1 MCGSQG
7 FPVPIRTT
15 KGWAS
20 LPSFQSFPVISEVE
34 LWSLGV
40 SLSLDR
46 RTCPSVSCHPP
57 ASSTAQLC
65 SPSSACTSVPSC
77 YPSLLVFTTLIL
89 LDHLTQDTTAAW
101 RMYATFLSGCFRVAQ
116 GKTEKHVVPTSVRER
131 RNGDSLRAFSLSPAS
146 RLRKTVCVTW
156 KRHNGLMGLFSSLL
170 LYRRSLTKL
179 PLKVTFQNQLNY
191 SLTKVWFNTQYSM
204 TSLM

>member
-1 MCGSQG
+1 MWLPG
-7 FPVPIRTT
+7 VPCTHQNNERMSI
-15 KGWAS
+15 S
-20 LPSFQSFPVISEVE
+20 SQSFPVISEVE

-89 LDHLTQDTTAAW
+89 LDHLTQDATAAW
-101 RMYATFLSGCFRVAQ
+101 RMYDTFLSGCFRVAQ

-131 RNGDSLRAFSLSPAS
+131 RNGDSLRAF
-146 RLRKTVCVTW
+146 
-156 KRHNGLMGLFSSLL
+156 LFKSSEP
-170 LYRRSLTKL
+170 T
-179 PLKVTFQNQLNY
+179 PQNCLCHMEE
-191 SLTKVWFNTQYSM
+191 T
-204 TSLM
+204 